1 MFGNTVCRGWAKAYW
16 LSERSMSSHRGTWG
30 GSEFF
35 CSEASMVLD
44 FVMQRT
50 EWCAHG
56 PWPTAEITAP
66 SLKVCLSPDL
76 LFPFSLSWETKPCAW
91 AIFQRTHILSWLK
104 KKKKITQAMKRCLSF
119 ENTPKSL
126 ECVFPIC
133 LLSEWLQFE
142 FHHSKIHFLSMVLS
156 RLTLSHSHACQV
168 IARVSWEQQKV
179 ERKWEAWCF
188 PISQSAFALGTTVGK
203 RVS

>member
-1 MFGNTVCRGWAKAYW
+1 MISPFTFILGAVNIMFGNTVCRGWAKAYW

-104 KKKKITQAMKRCLSF
+104 KKKK
-119 ENTPKSL
+119 SL
-126 ECVFPIC
+126 RPWRGAC
-133 LLSEWLQFE
+133 LLKTPLKALSA
-142 FHHSKIHFLSMVLS
+142 SFLSVS
-156 RLTLSHSHACQV
+156 CQNG
-168 IARVSWEQQKV
+168 
-179 ERKWEAWCF
+179 CNLNF
-188 PISQSAFALGTTVGK
+188 TTVK
-203 RVS
+203 FISCPWCCPDWLYHTHMLVKW